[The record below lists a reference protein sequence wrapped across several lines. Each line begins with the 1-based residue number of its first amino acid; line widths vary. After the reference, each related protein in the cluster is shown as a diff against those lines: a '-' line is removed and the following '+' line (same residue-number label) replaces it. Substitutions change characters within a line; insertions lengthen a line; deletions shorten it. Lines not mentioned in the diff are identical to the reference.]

1 MTQKNTREFWV
12 ENANSR
18 VVTLQVFKGAAAD
31 EKQNHTI
38 LDRFQELGGNF
49 LDSADIYEAGESEE
63 IIGDWMKRSVQQFS
77 ACTRLSLYCFKV
89 M

>member
-1 MTQKNTREFWV
+1 MTQKNTREFGI
-12 ENANSR
+12 ENANPR

-31 EKQNHTI
+31 EKQSHAI

-63 IIGDWMKRSVQQFS
+63 IIGDWMKRSDQHFS
-77 ACTRLSLYCFKV
+77 TRPSTISK
-89 M
+89 

>member
-1 MTQKNTREFWV
+1 MTQKNTREFWI
-12 ENANSR
+12 ETAYFR
-18 VVTLQVFKGAAAD
+18 TFTLQVFKGAAAD
-31 EKQNHTI
+31 EKQSHAI

-63 IIGDWMKRSVQQFS
+63 IIGDWMKRSHKQFLT
-77 ACTRLSLYCFKV
+77 CTLLSLYYFKI